1 MRFNLSQTYFKG
13 PGLAM
18 FRLLLRTD
26 YCIFLKEY
34 LHLSSPT
41 NAFTLSLGTVS
52 WAPNVQ
58 AFSSSF
64 ILRFSTQEQLSSKS
78 VILLLSV
85 VLSLSTILASTLFAL
100 SSGWSPRDCFRTS
113 QGRVGE
119 WETKKRYVLNEPRW
133 RPVHVLRFGTIFLK
147 SRDRSQS
154 KR

>member
-1 MRFNLSQTYFKG
+1 MYYLKKIIIIIIIIIIILRFNLSQTYFKG

-64 ILRFSTQEQLSSKS
+64 ILRFSTRATQLQKRYPVTFCGPFSLYDSCVHS
-78 VILLLSV
+78 VRSVFSV
-85 VLSLSTILASTLFAL
+85 VPAWLFSYL
-100 SSGWSPRDCFRTS
+100 TG
-113 QGRVGE
+113 QGGGVG
-119 WETKKRYVLNEPRW
+119 
-133 RPVHVLRFGTIFLK
+133 
-147 SRDRSQS
+147 D
-154 KR
+154 